1 VLSGGVH
8 DLVGHGV
15 ATDDP
20 DRCRFAKVGEGFDKW
35 LKRQAIPGGLTAIW
49 VRERLSGGSAEVVHC
64 HMLQGLANAVCFRGA
79 NWFTTTRVG
88 ASDAIQSKQIMAN
101 EDPPV
106 SLAPIWRDLPCFT
119 RNDSICRSNRDH
131 PVRIKTRQR

>member
-1 VLSGGVH
+1 MLSGGVH

-64 HMLQGLANAVCFRGA
+64 HMLQGLANAVCFPE
-79 NWFTTTRVG
+79 
-88 ASDAIQSKQIMAN
+88 QIG
-101 EDPPV
+101 
-106 SLAPIWRDLPCFT
+106 L
-119 RNDSICRSNRDH
+119 
-131 PVRIKTRQR
+131 RQRASVQVSQSNLSKSWRMRIPPSP

>member
-1 VLSGGVH
+1 MAQ
-8 DLVGHGV
+8 
-15 ATDDP
+15 ATSHP
-20 DRCRFAKVGEGFDKW
+20 WRADRHMGARAPVRGFGRSRP
-35 LKRQAIPGGLTAIW
+35 LPHAPRTC
-49 VRERLSGGSAEVVHC
+49 ERCL
-64 HMLQGLANAVCFRGA
+64 LPGA

>member
-64 HMLQGLANAVCFRGA
+64 HMLQGLANAVCFPE
-79 NWFTTTRVG
+79 
-88 ASDAIQSKQIMAN
+88 QIG
-101 EDPPV
+101 
-106 SLAPIWRDLPCFT
+106 L
-119 RNDSICRSNRDH
+119 
-131 PVRIKTRQR
+131 RQRASVQVSQSNL